1 MKIPVCKIYVA
12 FVLAVLV
19 ACSNGSSQAGAS
31 EDPNQFTASIEGVV
45 EKGPFVKGTTV
56 TLYELN
62 PETFA
67 QTGKVFTGTVD
78 RDNGSFAL
86 EKIELESPYV
96 LVEAN
101 GYYWSELSGRKSNN
115 SLKLKAVAHVE
126 ESSNININV
135 GTHLTSSRILDL
147 VDSGMDFDKAKV
159 QAESELM
166 KAFFGEESKTELEKA
181 SIFDNEKLLAL
192 SLIVLM
198 SGSEADV
205 TEALANISENFTD
218 EAVLTKQAD
227 NSAMQY
233 ASYDK
238 AREFMQE
245 KFPDVQIGLFENQIE
260 TFWKRVYGIGECDKS
275 KGGLLDTIN
284 AEKSSVRGS
293 ILVCRDVGGV
303 YRWFWATDLEIS
315 TAGFVGVEKG
325 KIVRSVADSSKAYVY
340 DKDGWREATDLD
352 ISVENYES
360 IEDGVLV
367 KSVADSAKAYVY
379 DGGKWRE
386 ATISENQ
393 RNLGCTALAQGTII
407 TRYGIDYVCK
417 NTNWRHSFISDYS
430 KDSYFNKDIEYGT
443 VTDGRDGHIYKT
455 VEIGGKIWMAENLSY
470 YKMFKCVD
478 SLSIGCVY
486 SWVDAMD
493 FKDSYSVEVNKEHQ
507 GLCMDGWHVPDTT
520 EWSAVLRAFSP
531 AQLKSSVGWSDGT
544 NESGFS
550 IAPTGTLGDPVA
562 DYAYLDK
569 RYANFVT
576 ADYFQAYSGAAA
588 IDTPRD
594 PALDSLDS
602 LSGIPKNSY
611 GYAEFF
617 AVDSVGVASM
627 WRKSP
632 YTSGSLRC
640 VKD

>member
-1 MKIPVCKIYVA
+1 MTKILKNCLIA
-12 FVLAVLV
+12 TAMLLMAGAGFV

-67 QTGKVFTGTVD
+67 QTGRVFTGTVD

-233 ASYDK
+233 ASYGK

-275 KGGLLDTIN
+275 KEGLLDTIN

-293 ILVCRDVGGV
+293 ILVCRDVGGA

-315 TAGFVGVEKG
+315 TAGFVGVENG
-325 KIVRSVADSSKAYVY
+325 KIVRSVADSTKAYVY

-352 ISVENYES
+352 FSVENCEPV
-360 IEDGVLV
+360 EDGRLIF
-367 KSVADSAKAYVY
+367 SISNPNKAYVY
-379 DGGKWRE
+379 DKDGWRE
-386 ATISENQ
+386 ATEVELKVGEACTES
-393 RNLGCTALAQGTII
+393 RNGTFAF
-407 TRYGIDYVCK
+407 VL
-417 NTNWRHSFISDYS
+417 NSDYIC
-430 KDSYFNKDIEYGT
+430 KGGWTYAWIHDFAKESYFNSDVKYGSVKDE
-443 VTDGRDGHIYKT
+443 RDGHVYKT
-455 VEIGGKIWMAENLSY
+455 VKIDGKTWMAENLAY
-470 YKMFKCVD
+470 VTDGARCED
-478 SLSIGCVY
+478 SLTVGCDYAWKAALSVAEEDT
-486 SWVDAMD
+486 VL
-493 FKDSYSVEVNKEHQ
+493 KDNH
-507 GLCMDGWHVPDTT
+507 GICMDGWHIPDTT
-520 EWSAVLRAFSP
+520 EWNALVEAHSLEDLLSETGWLSGKNGTGFSMVPTDYMAGAGHVMGYNESAMADFTTSN
-531 AQLKSSVGWSDGT
+531 AEISSSVFYPFKRSLLGLSVSFT
-544 NESGFS
+544 NEKYSKQYQSTTKYTQGYS
-550 IAPTGTLGDPVA
+550 
-562 DYAYLDK
+562 YE
-569 RYANFVT
+569 T
-576 ADYFQAYSGAAA
+576 A
-588 IDTPRD
+588 
-594 PALDSLDS
+594 
-602 LSGIPKNSY
+602 
-611 GYAEFF
+611 
-617 AVDSVGVASM
+617 AV
-627 WRKSP
+627 
-632 YTSGSLRC
+632 RC
-640 VKD
+640 VKDSE